1 MISNDSPSKLGVK
14 QAGRTNPRST
24 TTTTYLIR
32 ELDCVS
38 EEQQLRA
45 CLKSIDGIEDLRFN
59 FISRE
64 MTVTHLEGSA
74 EAIEAAIA
82 SLGMQVANPVQVKSK
97 CGSCHDSAASER
109 FSWRTHIRLG
119 LSGLA
124 ALLSEVLSFAS
135 TNPVLVAVVALSSV
149 LLGGL
154 PTLRKGYLAL
164 RTGALN
170 INFLMTVAVLGAF
183 AIGEFPEAAVVIF
196 LFGVAEVIE
205 RYSLERARN
214 AVAKL
219 IESAPDVAWV
229 ESLTGEWVQRPSAEI
244 PKGTLVEVRADEK
257 IPLDGVIEE
266 GRSVINQA
274 PVTGESAP
282 ADKEVG
288 DFVYAGTI
296 NGAGLLRVRTSGGR
310 DETTIARIV
319 KTVQDAQSERAPT
332 QRFIDGF
339 AKYYTPIVVL
349 IAFLIA
355 ALGPIIT
362 GQPLF
367 PWLYQAL
374 VLLVIS
380 CPCALVI
387 STPVTVV
394 SGLAAAAKA
403 GILIKGGVH
412 LEIGRKLSLV
422 ALDKTGT
429 ITEGKPILVDVFP
442 LDGMSN
448 DEVMQLAAS
457 LDATSNH
464 PVAKAIVAG
473 WNGNR
478 LAVENVQ
485 SVTGRGVTGVI
496 AGVPYFVGNHRF
508 VEEKKVCTPRV
519 EEQLALLESQG
530 KTVVILG
537 NQEKSL
543 AVFGVSDTPRPTS
556 KEAVAQFDDLG
567 VRTVMLSGD
576 NQLTAQ
582 AIGSA
587 VGIRES
593 QGELLPDDKLRA
605 IASFANQYEVVGM
618 VGDGVNDAP
627 ALAKASIGFAM
638 GAAGSDTAIETAD
651 VAIMNDDLRS
661 IPNFIRLSQRTHSI
675 LVQNISLAL
684 GSKLVFFILAFT
696 GHATLWAA
704 VLADMG
710 VSLLV
715 VGNALR
721 LLRG

>member
-1 MISNDSPSKLGVK
+1 MAETIY
-14 QAGRTNPRST
+14 R
-24 TTTTYLIR
+24 IE

-45 CLKSIDGIEDLRFN
+45 ALKSVDGIEDLRFN

-64 MTVTHLEGSA
+64 MTVIHRDGLEGTI
-74 EAIEAAIA
+74 ENAIT
-82 SLGMQVANPVQVKSK
+82 SLGMRIGRASPTAEGCEG
-97 CGSCHDSAASER
+97 CGSGNHKEA
-109 FSWRTHIRLG
+109 FNWRSHIQLG
-119 LSGLA
+119 LSGLMA
-124 ALLSEVLSFAS
+124 FGAEVLSLFESARI
-135 TNPVLVAVVALSSV
+135 LVALVALGSI

-164 RTGALN
+164 RTRALN
-170 INFLMTVAVLGAF
+170 VNFLMTIAVIGAF
-183 AIGEFPEAAVVIF
+183 LIGEFPEAAVVVF
-196 LFGVAEVIE
+196 LFAVAEVIE
-205 RYSLERARN
+205 KYSLERARN
-214 AVAKL
+214 AIAKL
-219 IESAPDVAWV
+219 LESAPDVAWTQ
-229 ESLTGEWVQRPSAEI
+229 SPNGAWVQQASSEI
-244 PKGTLVEVRADEK
+244 AKATLIEIRADEK

-266 GRSVINQA
+266 GRSVVNQA

-282 ADKEVG
+282 AEKDVG
-288 DFVYAGTI
+288 DVVYAGTI
-296 NGAGLLRVRTSGGR
+296 NGPGLLRVRTSGGK

-319 KTVQDAQSERAPT
+319 KTVQDAQNERAPT
-332 QRFIDGF
+332 QRFIDSF
-339 AKYYTPIVVL
+339 ARYYTPVVVL
-349 IAFLIA
+349 IAALIA
-355 ALGPIIT
+355 VLGPIIT

-367 PWLYQAL
+367 PWVYQAL

-394 SGLAAAAKA
+394 SGLAAATQS
-403 GILIKGGVH
+403 GILIKGGAY
-412 LEIGRKLSLV
+412 LEVGRKLSLL

-429 ITEGKPILVDVFP
+429 ITEGKPKLVDIFP
-442 LDGMSN
+442 LQRMSK
-448 DEVMQLAAS
+448 DEVLQLAAS

-473 WNGNR
+473 WSGDR
-478 LAVENVQ
+478 LPVEQVA
-485 SVTGRGVTGVI
+485 SVTGRGVTGTI
-496 AGVPYFVGNHRF
+496 SGTNYFVGNHRF
-508 VEEKKVCTPRV
+508 VEERKVCSAEV
-519 EEQLALLESQG
+519 ERQLAILENQG

-537 NQEKSL
+537 DAEKSL
-543 AVFGVSDTPRPTS
+543 AVFGVSDTPRASS
-556 KEAVAQFDDLG
+556 KEAIVQLNSLG

-587 VGIRES
+587 VGINES
-593 QGELLPDDKLRA
+593 KGDLLPEDKLAA
-605 IASFANQYEVVGM
+605 IENYSRQHEVVGM

-627 ALAKASIGFAM
+627 ALAKSSIGFAM

-661 IPNFIRLSQRTHSI
+661 IPIFIGLSVRTHSI
-675 LVQNISLAL
+675 LVQNISVAL
-684 GSKLVFFILAFT
+684 GVKLIFFVLAIL
-696 GHATLWAA
+696 GNATLWFA

-715 VGNALR
+715 VANALR